1 MNISLTPELENLVL
15 NKVKTG
21 LYNSSSEVIREA
33 LRLLKEHDQLQ
44 DIKLRELKRE
54 VKIGV
59 DQLERGE
66 KVSGDEVFRELKER
80 HRKRLKTNK

>member
-44 DIKLRELKRE
+44 EIKLKELKRE
-54 VKIGV
+54 IMIGV
-59 DQLERGE
+59 KQLERGE
-66 KVSGDEVFRELKER
+66 KVSGDEVFRELKE
-80 HRKRLKTNK
+80 HHKKRLKASK